1 MWHWPGE
8 PSGQSSWSRHHFLD
22 SNSHSSD
29 LRSFL
34 IHLRL
39 SLLSLSSSLSKVIDF
54 LVVFSLIVVFLVVPG
69 FFSFF
74 VSLGFFVVVVEAV
87 AVEAKNK
94 IEG

>member
-8 PSGQSSWSRHHFLD
+8 PSGQRSWSRHHSLD
-22 SNSHSSD
+22 SDSHSSD

-74 VSLGFFVVVVEAV
+74 VSLGFFVMVVEAV

>member
-1 MWHWPGE
+1 M
-8 PSGQSSWSRHHFLD
+8 
-22 SNSHSSD
+22 
-29 LRSFL
+29 